1 VPKSIPSAPAADDI
15 RGAEAETAL
24 ELSERK
30 KKLLSAVVEE
40 YIERAE
46 PVGSKK
52 LAQAAGLKLSSAT
65 IRNELAELTAMGYL
79 EQPHTSAGRIPS
91 PQGYRLYVDELMR
104 RQRLSQEETERINQT
119 LNQKI
124 QQLDR
129 LMADVGRLAAQIT
142 NYPALALA
150 SPRAATIS
158 RFDLIYVDPNT
169 FIIVALLSNNTV
181 RNKLVHLPFSVEQS
195 SVQKLSSLFNAGF
208 TGLTEDKITPVLIS
222 ATERAACDTMGL
234 TSILAAFTIETLS
247 ETHSG
252 EAFITDESRLLRQ
265 PEFRDPDKAHRV
277 MSYLSDSGHLL
288 RLPDG
293 DTGTDVHII
302 IGPENLAEELHDS
315 SVVMASYDAGE
326 GMRGLIG
333 VVGPTRMDY
342 SGVAARLSYIAGGLS
357 RLLGAGEAPP
367 GFDKMILKGEDD
379 ST

>member
-1 VPKSIPSAPAADDI
+1 M
-15 RGAEAETAL
+15 

-30 KKLLSAVVEE
+30 KKILSAVVEE

-46 PVGSKK
+46 PVGSKT

-91 PQGYRLYVDELMR
+91 PQGYRLYVDELMM
-104 RQRLSQEETERINQT
+104 RQRLSQEETERINDT

-129 LMADVGRLAAQIT
+129 LMADVGRLTAQLT
-142 NYPALALA
+142 NYPALALT

-169 FIIVALLSNNTV
+169 FIIVVLMSNNSV

-195 SVQKLSSLFNAGF
+195 AVQKLSALFNAGF
-208 TGLTEDKITPVLIS
+208 TNMTEDKITPVLIN

-234 TSILAAFTIETLS
+234 TSIIAAFAIEVLS
-247 ETHSG
+247 ETQSG
-252 EAFITDESRLLRQ
+252 EAYITDESRLLRQ

-277 MSYLSDSGHLL
+277 MRYLADQGHLL
-288 RLPDG
+288 SLPNGSSDE
-293 DTGTDVHII
+293 DVHMI

-315 SVVMASYDAGE
+315 SVVMVSYDAGD

-342 SGVAARLSYIAGGLS
+342 SGVAARLRFIASSLS
-357 RLLGAGEAPP
+357 RLLGAGDAPPP
-367 GFDKMILKGEDD
+367 GFDKMILKGD
-379 ST
+379 SSSK